1 MNNPTR
7 RSTFNPTGRLEYRE
21 LAEASILSSPWS
33 KVASALIAGYSGTFL
48 NNCIDSTCVKPDLQR
63 VQSLIEPDL
72 SLSDNEDM
80 SPASISP
87 LAFAAKSSSNS
98 EDNPTYDEAMQG
110 IYKHEYIEAA
120 KVELHTLQND
130 LDCWELVPRTPE
142 MNVLPS
148 TWAFKCK
155 RFPDGRVKKF
165 KARFCARGD
174 CQKEGIDYFETWSP
188 VVQWTTVRIMLI
200 FSCLLRL
207 KSVQADITAAFVH
220 AQLPPSEQVY
230 VHQP

>member
-7 RSTFNPTGRLEYRE
+7 RSTFNPTGCLEYRE

-33 KVASALIAGYSGTFL
+33 KVASALTAGYSGAFL

-72 SLSDNEDM
+72 SLSDNKDM

-87 LAFAAKSSSNS
+87 LAFSAKSSSNS
-98 EDNPTYDEAMQG
+98 EDNPIYDEAMQG

-142 MNVLPS
+142 MNVLLHTSRVLFVLGRS
-148 TWAFKCK
+148 TRANLIIAINHTLWTPQSHSQIGSF
-155 RFPDGRVKKF
+155 RHLFRT
-165 KARFCARGD
+165 KAILHR
-174 CQKEGIDYFETWSP
+174 
-188 VVQWTTVRIMLI
+188 
-200 FSCLLRL
+200 
-207 KSVQADITAAFVH
+207 
-220 AQLPPSEQVY
+220 
-230 VHQP
+230 